1 MALKYGS
8 TKTTAGVILV
18 CNRCSPTVRVNQF
31 DTASA
36 LLRYREL
43 RVSNYLPT
51 AISLLEDM

>member
-1 MALKYGS
+1 MTPAPGGQAAKGNLQRGYGQLS
-8 TKTTAGVILV
+8 HPRNG
-18 CNRCSPTVRVNQF
+18 NHS

-43 RVSNYLPT
+43 RIGNYLPM